1 MRTIE
6 LNLDSLRRIIRELQ
20 QENNTLKALLSEHNI
35 AYEEQNVPE
44 EPPMPDEYDDDQGA
58 RILPSNPTVDD
69 AKAFYGYFWGRT
81 DVYAKRGKN
90 GGYFPQCSGRWDNPL
105 CPNRD
110 RMSDLD
116 KQKEISRIINM

>member
-6 LNLDSLRRIIRELQ
+6 HNLDSLRRIIRELQ

-81 DVYAKRGKN
+81 DVYAN
-90 GGYFPQCSGRWDNPL
+90 CSGSIFQGFVRKFFP
-105 CPNRD
+105 
-110 RMSDLD
+110 SV
-116 KQKEISRIINM
+116 KNMPT